1 MHIQSV
7 LVLLLVLCCVG
18 IGSARTPNCTRI
30 YRSCVACS
38 RNVGNT
44 IDLNSLCRSKTKDR
58 WTWRDQSQCDI
69 LRISCESKSTGKRVG
84 CKDSDL
90 LYFQLDPNQ
99 KLNCDNIAKLAKMTP
114 RLG

>member
-7 LVLLLVLCCVG
+7 LVLLLVVCCVG
-18 IGSARTPNCTRI
+18 IGSAQRPNCTSI

-58 WTWRDQSQCDI
+58 WIWRDQSQCDV
-69 LRISCESKSTGKRVG
+69 LRISCEN
-84 CKDSDL
+84 
-90 LYFQLDPNQ
+90 PNQ

-114 RLG
+114 RSG